1 MNCADM
7 PPSKLYGLEQRRPTF
22 LGAGASGAGSNKHGH
37 QESMTNDDKQAAAL
51 YLGITLDQFE
61 RLASGH
67 IVPLEY
73 EGVRRDER
81 EACAKIADQFAA
93 DAFNMSREIRAR
105 K

>member
-1 MNCADM
+1 MKCAGM
-7 PPSKLYGLEQRRPTF
+7 PPSKLYGLEQRRATF
-22 LGAGASGAGSNKHGH
+22 LGAGAAGAGGSKHGH

-51 YLGITLDQFE
+51 YLGITAEQFE

-67 IVPLEY
+67 IVLWEH
-73 EGVRRDER
+73 EGIRRDER

-93 DAFNMSREIRAR
+93 DALDMAREIRAR